1 MKKLT
6 EYFNKH
12 QNDFNTEDMPEGHEN
27 RFKNKLLDKKRRK
40 TVKLYYKFAAMAA
53 VLLIPIALLIFMNN
67 PKFITGKSNQAIN
80 TSTNLPVE
88 LKEVQM
94 FYEKSI
100 DNKITELN
108 TLLCDNAEVNS
119 NAVLKDLYEVDV
131 VNKQLLFLL
140 QQNTKN
146 EIIINALI
154 QNYQTK
160 AAILDKVI
168 VSIKEN
174 C

>member
-1 MKKLT
+1 
-6 EYFNKH
+6 
-12 QNDFNTEDMPEGHEN
+12 
-27 RFKNKLLDKKRRK
+27 
-40 TVKLYYKFAAMAA
+40 
-53 VLLIPIALLIFMNN
+53 MNN